1 VTTIYLLSIRQLLG
15 KWRLLILLGLS
26 ALPLIPAV
34 IAATTSDTPTPSEL
48 DDLLFD
54 GMLAAAVLPVVVLA
68 VATAAFGNE
77 IEDKTLG
84 NLTLTPVS
92 RWRIVAAKLAAAIT
106 VGAPFLVASSVAS
119 VLVGFTGAN
128 VDGAGKAAV
137 AAAISFAIGVAVY
150 SAAFLWAGL
159 VTSHPLGFGL
169 LYVFVWEGLFA
180 SFVDGIKYLSVRQYT
195 LSIVTAIDGAR
206 FTGADQ
212 NVIEPVA
219 GIVGAAVVFCAFVL
233 LAVRRIRTMDVL

>member
-1 VTTIYLLSIRQLLG
+1 MTTIYLLTIRQLLG

-26 ALPLIPAV
+26 ALPLIPAL
-34 IAATTSDTPTPSEL
+34 IAAAESDKPTASEL

-54 GMLAAAVLPVVVLA
+54 GLLASAILPVVVLA

-77 IEDKTLG
+77 VEDKTLG
-84 NLTLTPVS
+84 NLTLTPTS
-92 RWRIVAAKLAAAIT
+92 RWRIVAAKLAAAVT

-119 VLVGFTGAN
+119 VLIGFLGAD

-137 AAAISFAIGVAVY
+137 AAAVSFAVGVGVY
-150 SAAFLWAGL
+150 SAIFLWAGL

-180 SFVDGIKYLSVRQYT
+180 SFVDGIKYLSIRHYT
-195 LSIVTAIDGAR
+195 LSIVTAIDGSR
-206 FTGADQ
+206 FSGPDQ
-212 NVIEPVA
+212 DVIAPAA
-219 GIVGAAVVFCAFVL
+219 GIVGAAVVFLGFVFL
-233 LAVRRIRTMDVL
+233 TVRRIRTMDVV